1 MGGRC
6 SRISGGTPEAR
17 SHLCVCQA
25 SFLMTFVTS
34 GMPHWLPA
42 VKNKE
47 ACHAAVHGSQRVELY
62 RVTEQQQPKAMY
74 RYNVIHIK
82 IPMAQFTEL
91 ELIILKV
98 VRTLNSQNNLGK
110 YEQSWKYHNPCFQTI
125 LQSCNHQNSM
135 VLAQT

>member
-1 MGGRC
+1 MTEDEMVVWHHRLNGHEFERAPGDGEGYGSLQCC
-6 SRISGGTPEAR
+6 SP
-17 SHLCVCQA
+17 
-25 SFLMTFVTS
+25 
-34 GMPHWLPA
+34 
-42 VKNKE
+42 
-47 ACHAAVHGSQRVELY
+47 GSQTVELD

-110 YEQSWKYHNPCFQTI
+110 DEQSWKYHNPCFQTI

-135 VLAQT
+135 VLAQK